1 MKYPKSVLELV
12 VAYGNKDVLKDLVSS
27 MQEPLSILIKDLPD
41 YLSFIEGIAIPNGW
55 LWADGDPFEFNEP
68 DIRSALDN
76 NPYGLILELE
86 ANYAEGVGWVY
97 GELDQLEYSFM
108 QEYDNH
114 ITAKGALEKLDE
126 IRSLGGQL

>member
-12 VAYGNKDVLKDLVSS
+12 VAYGNKYVLKDLVSS

-41 YLSFIEGIAIPNGW
+41 YLSFIEGIAIPNEW
-55 LWADGDPFEFNEP
+55 VWADGDPFEFNEP

-76 NPYGLILELE
+76 SPYGLILELE

-126 IRSLGGQL
+126 IRSIGGQL